1 MAQLNRRRFLQGSA
15 AALAGGSM
23 ISMQGEAEGASLKE
37 AITGLAITDQNGEK
51 FNLNLALQKPCIVV
65 FGYGGCPLCDEITD
79 VVAATQKKM
88 LAKGITDVPIIIISA
103 QPEADRN
110 EMREYVKRYESAG
123 VKEFPPAGSQRILH
137 VLCPPTAR
145 DTQDLERA
153 VAKEAGTDTGLGRST
168 KQHSRYLTP
177 CMNGKALPAPSKANG
192 GPYLGAA
199 LNENQAFEA
208 DEDLVNTQSDRL
220 VAAIQEMK
228 RPQRGQG
235 GGNART
241 P

>member
-1 MAQLNRRRFLQGSA
+1 MSRCRGS
-15 AALAGGSM
+15 LARTR
-23 ISMQGEAEGASLKE
+23 A
-37 AITGLAITDQNGEK
+37 
-51 FNLNLALQKPCIVV
+51 
-65 FGYGGCPLCDEITD
+65 
-79 VVAATQKKM
+79 
-88 LAKGITDVPIIIISA
+88 
-103 QPEADRN
+103 R
-110 EMREYVKRYESAG
+110 
-123 VKEFPPAGSQRILH
+123 
-137 VLCPPTAR
+137 PT
-145 DTQDLERA
+145 
-153 VAKEAGTDTGLGRST
+153 
-168 KQHSRYLTP
+168 H
-177 CMNGKALPAPSKANG
+177 GKALPAPSKANG